1 LEIRE
6 RCGRS
11 FRKIGT
17 LMRIYQDQ
25 ELLTP
30 WISGLPN
37 GWKCPRI
44 DDVCEVFFSN
54 VDKHTVEGE
63 LPARLCNYVDVYKN
77 EKITH
82 AIDFMEASADAYE
95 LKRFQIR
102 KGDVLLTK
110 DSEEPDDIAIAS
122 LVDEDLPGVI
132 CGYHLALIRTQS
144 RSIKGRFISWVH
156 KSKPFRA
163 QYEAKAV
170 GITRFGL
177 SQYVF
182 RSARIPLPSTEEQ
195 DRIST
200 YLDKQ
205 CSAIDKV
212 LDSKREQLTVLE
224 DLRKS
229 IIHHAITKGLDKN
242 CELMATGVDS
252 IGKIPV
258 GWAIERIKDV
268 AEIITGN
275 TPPKDDPDN
284 YDNGTFPWI
293 KPDQLR
299 GEIVSSSE
307 EKLSEKGA
315 NFARIVPEDAV
326 LIGCI
331 GHVGNFAV
339 SGCPV
344 TTNQQINS
352 LVFCGKV
359 YKPLAKYLVELARD
373 EHKKH
378 ATLVVVPILNK
389 NRQGQI
395 YLVIPPLEQQI
406 KINEYLDERVEAI
419 RETRTNIEQ
428 QIETLEKYRVSLIH
442 ECVTGKR
449 RITEKD
455 LKELAN
461 V

>member
-1 LEIRE
+1 
-6 RCGRS
+6 
-11 FRKIGT
+11 
-17 LMRIYQDQ
+17 MRTYQDQ

-37 GWKCPRI
+37 GWKSPRI

-82 AIDFMEASADAYE
+82 TIDFMEASADAYE
-95 LKRFQIR
+95 LERFQIR

-132 CGYHLALIRTQS
+132 CGYHLALIRAQS
-144 RSIKGRFISWVH
+144 RSIKGRFLSWVH

-177 SQYVF
+177 SQYAF
-182 RSARIPLPSTEEQ
+182 RSARIPLPSAEEQ
-195 DRIST
+195 DCIST

-212 LDSKREQLTVLE
+212 LESKREQLTVLE
-224 DLRKS
+224 ELRKS
-229 IIHHAITKGLDKN
+229 IIHKAVTKGLD
-242 CELMATGVDS
+242 DS
-252 IGKIPV
+252 VEMKDSGIEWIGKISAKWKVARLKAYADINKQSLGEETEPDFSFYYIDIGNV
-258 GWAIERIKDV
+258 DYEKGYEKKELIEFSSAPSRARRKVEQGD
-268 AEIITGN
+268 T
-275 TPPKDDPDN
+275 
-284 YDNGTFPWI
+284 
-293 KPDQLR
+293 
-299 GEIVSSSE
+299 IVSTVRTYLKAIAYVHE
-307 EKLSEKGA
+307 AGED
-315 NFARIVPEDAV
+315 IVV
-326 LIGCI
+326 STG
-331 GHVGNFAV
+331 FAV
-339 SGCPV
+339 VSPRRPLV
-344 TTNQQINS
+344 MDKFLNHFLRSHFVIEKISS
-352 LVFCGKV
+352 LSTGVGYPAIDSTRLSCI
-359 YKPLAKYLVELARD
+359 
-373 EHKKH
+373 
-378 ATLVVVPILNK
+378 PI
-389 NRQGQI
+389 I
-395 YLVIPPLEQQI
+395 IPSKEEQAAI
-406 KINEYLDERVEAI
+406 SEYLDAQCKRI
-419 RETRTNIEQ
+419 MNLRDGITQ
-428 QIETLEKYRVSLIH
+428 QIEILEKYRQSLIH

-449 RITEKD
+449 RITGND